1 MARGKMT
8 VTYKDADAAR
18 VPDALTEGATWM
30 LALSERGA
38 VKEVGDRLR
47 IRRQGGYSGLDVF
60 LGLLV
65 FLAAGATDGLRP
77 FWEKHRDA
85 LRRLGALAGRRSL
98 PSPAS
103 LSRALGGVET
113 ELLRDDGTAAWLL
126 ASVGQADDVMLH
138 PAALS
143 YDARREGWHLF
154 DLDPTVTTLRH
165 RALPEDDELPE
176 PRRRSEETGA
186 PGHSGR
192 KRGDL
197 QFRRV
202 TVQHA
207 GSGVWVHA
215 HLSPGN
221 GSGVVDFDQAL
232 ATVVSTCERL
242 KTPRDRVL
250 MRMDGEY
257 GNVPWF
263 ASCRAHGLPFLTR
276 LNRPKLYED
285 PSVLERLREA
295 TWYRVPSSGCQ
306 PLRAAADLGEMTIA
320 PGKKTR
326 RPDGSTYDPVTVR
339 VVATLFPKGGEAKRG
354 TVLDGWQVELF
365 AADLPADRWP
375 APEVIATYFG
385 RAAEE
390 NRFAQEDREVG
401 LDRILSYHL
410 PGQELANLV
419 GLTLWNLR
427 LARGFALESPPAT
440 APVQQPRRAI
450 IDERIPEHWPRDP
463 VLLDALEALDWT
475 ALLAHRPGWS
485 FDSATGRLRCDQGRV
500 LALTSVRRAENAPG
514 RTGIIFR
521 RIAGGCEDCASRS
534 SCLRTDRAR
543 ASKHVELTV
552 PTPLAAP
559 LRQRLTL
566 VRGPAT
572 TIITPIA
579 AQPGP
584 FTVQASL
591 FLPAVARALAADLLT
606 DATFHVEVEMPPHR
620 APRPLLVAV
629 DDADRQRRRKTWQD
643 NVDRYALPDGAR
655 VDVQVAARPKLRALL
670 GQPQRAECSPAAAAR

>member
-8 VTYKDADAAR
+8 VTYKDPDASR
-18 VPDALTEGATWM
+18 IPDALTEGATWM
-30 LALSERGA
+30 LALSDRGA
-38 VKEVGDRLR
+38 VKEIGDRLH

-65 FLAAGATDGLRP
+65 FLAASATDGLRP

-85 LRRLGALAGRRSL
+85 LRRVGALAGRRSL

-113 ELLRDDGTAAWLL
+113 ELLRGDGTAAWLL

-143 YDARREGWHLF
+143 YDARGAGWHVF

-165 RALPEDDELPE
+165 RALPEDDDLPE

-207 GSGVWVHA
+207 GSGVWTHA

-221 GSGVVDFDQAL
+221 GAGVADFDQAL

-242 KTPRDRVL
+242 KAPRDRVL

-285 PSVLERLREA
+285 PSVLERLRQA

-306 PLRAAADLGEMTIA
+306 PVRAATDLGEMTIP

-326 RPDGSTYDPVTVR
+326 RPDGGTYEPVTMR
-339 VVATLFPKGGEAKRG
+339 VVATLFPKNGEAKRG

-365 AADLPADRWP
+365 ATDLPADRWP

-427 LARGFALESPPAT
+427 LARGFALEPPPAVPPPQR
-440 APVQQPRRAI
+440 ARRAV
-450 IDERIPEHWPRDP
+450 IDERIPEYWPRDP
-463 VLLDALEALDWT
+463 VLINALKALDWPV
-475 ALLAHRPGWS
+475 LLATRPGWS
-485 FDSATGRLRCDQGRV
+485 FDPATGALHCDQGRI
-500 LALTSVRRAENAPG
+500 LTLTSVRRAEHAPG

-521 RIAGGCEDCASRS
+521 RVAGGCEDCTSRLD
-534 SCLRTDRAR
+534 CLRTERLR
-543 ASKHVELTV
+543 ASKHVELAV
-552 PTPLAAP
+552 PTELASPLA
-559 LRQRLTL
+559 QRLAL
-566 VRGPAT
+566 VRGPGTT
-572 TIITPIA
+572 TIALID

-584 FTVQASL
+584 FAVQAAL
-591 FLPAVARALAADLLT
+591 LLPAVARGLAADILT
-606 DATFHVEVEMPPHR
+606 DATFHIEVVLPPQR

-629 DDADRQRRRKTWQD
+629 DDADRQRRRKTWQE
-643 NVDRYALPDGAR
+643 NVDRYALPDDAR
-655 VDVQVAARPKLRALL
+655 VDVQLAAGPKLRALL
-670 GQPQRAECSPAAAAR
+670 GQDQRTRVFTAAAR